1 MGGWP
6 KSAVFD
12 GGATGRPK
20 SILAT
25 HACGCSPVGPR
36 PKYFGH
42 EFCFCVRIILATCIL
57 ATVAK
62 ITVPAKTLAT
72 EIHQF
77 WPRTSYF
84 GHAWPKYGRILATR
98 NFAAKIIDNFGHL
111 LIFWSRRTKILW
123 PRIVLFWP
131 HFSNFGHASLIL
143 ATQLNFGHAIPFSQN
158 HPKPQREA
166 KQQRATE
173 SHLSW
178 QLEGGSSEAVRR
190 GLAATTK
197 QSSAEQPSG
206 AAQQSRPAEQDSRRA
221 AQRSSPAV
229 EQTSK
234 ASQPSKGPLN
244 VCSKI
249 ST

>member
-6 KSAVFD
+6 KSTVFA

-111 LIFWSRRTKILW
+111 LIFWSRRTKIQ
-123 PRIVLFWP
+123 
-131 HFSNFGHASLIL
+131 HANGGVKAGLRYK
-143 ATQLNFGHAIPFSQN
+143 HAIEYLEL
-158 HPKPQREA
+158 PKGSEWHDAGLESIRE
-166 KQQRATE
+166 KL
-173 SHLSW
+173 HV
-178 QLEGGSSEAVRR
+178 VR
-190 GLAATTK
+190 
-197 QSSAEQPSG
+197 SAIVHQP
-206 AAQQSRPAEQDSRRA
+206 
-221 AQRSSPAV
+221 
-229 EQTSK
+229 
-234 ASQPSKGPLN
+234 
-244 VCSKI
+244 
-249 ST
+249 

>member
-98 NFAAKIIDNFGHL
+98 NFAAKIMDTFDNFFNFGHGGPKY
-111 LIFWSRRTKILW
+111 FGHGF
-123 PRIVLFWP
+123 VLFWP
-131 HFSNFGHASLIL
+131 RFSNFGHASFIL

-178 QLEGGSSEAVRR
+178 QLE
-190 GLAATTK
+190 
-197 QSSAEQPSG
+197 EQPSG

-249 ST
+249 RT